1 MGMMQA
7 FRPASGGETD
17 ADLKV
22 SFRTRLRAWWEG
34 CDVSDL
40 LEAETSAAAAV
51 ESEQETGGEANLEP
65 SDDFPETPMPGE
77 VPHWTPQRITTV
89 QKIFGE
95 GRHLPGIAS
104 EIRALTDR
112 LELSDQMKVL
122 ELGAGL
128 APLGRLIGSQTG
140 ARVTC
145 VEPDPCLAEAA
156 GELVTNERLDAWVK
170 IVNDSIMEMEIP
182 PQSLDAVIA
191 RESLYTIQNKPPL
204 LGRMVEFLKPGG
216 QFLYVDFML
225 KTPEPKHPAVEAWRS
240 MQPEQPHLIEAIEMR
255 NIMGYFG
262 FKVRTAD
269 EVSDQYAKRVVATL
283 KEFSKSLRTTP
294 LQPRQKKW
302 LLWEV
307 DLWSKRVAAIE
318 SGEVGVF
325 LAHAELPEE
334 GAGGE

>member
-1 MGMMQA
+1 MLQA
-7 FRPASGGETD
+7 FRPGSRDDDGAD
-17 ADLKV
+17 AKV
-22 SFRTRLRAWWEG
+22 SFGTRLRAWWEG
-34 CDVSDL
+34 CDVADL
-40 LEAETSAAAAV
+40 IRGGTADGADAADPGAAGAEAGMS
-51 ESEQETGGEANLEP
+51 S
-65 SDDFPETPMPGE
+65 SDDFPESPMPGE
-77 VPHWTPQRITTV
+77 VDHWTPQRIETV
-89 QKIFGE
+89 QRMFGN

-112 LELSDQMKVL
+112 LELTDKMNVL

-128 APLGRLIGSQTG
+128 APLGRLVGSQTG

-145 VEPDPCLAEAA
+145 IEPDACLAEAA
-156 GELVTNERLDAWVK
+156 GALVVTERLDAWVS
-170 IVNDSIMEMEIP
+170 IENESIMEMELP

-191 RESLYTIQNKPPL
+191 RESLCAIENKPPL
-204 LGRMVEFLKPGG
+204 LGRLVECLKPGG

-225 KTPEPKHPAVEAWRS
+225 KTPEPKSAAVEAWRA
-240 MQPEQPHLIEAIEMR
+240 MQPDDPHLIEAIEMR

-269 EVSDQYAKRVVATL
+269 EISDKYARRVLTTL
-283 KEFSKSLRTTP
+283 QEFSRSLPAMP
-294 LQPRQKKW
+294 LRPRQKKW

-325 LAHAELPEE
+325 LAHAHLPED
-334 GAGGE
+334 GGEG